1 MLPQG
6 VVYTLLMTY
15 RSREA
20 RSSFR
25 KAVDKTYDKQEEA
38 SDEVVDHGQLILC
51 TTSHAHHSNI
61 GLLDPSLLSYTKNP
75 KSKAKRRG
83 FLKNLFR

>member
-1 MLPQG
+1 MW
-6 VVYTLLMTY
+6 YRLLVIY

-25 KAVDKTYDKQEEA
+25 KAVDKTYDKPEDA
-38 SDEVVDHGQLILC
+38 SDEVADHGQLLFCI
-51 TTSHAHHSNI
+51 TSHTHYNI
-61 GLLDPSLLSYTKNP
+61 AGLFDPSLISYTKNP
-75 KSKAKRRG
+75 KNKAKRRG